1 MIMSYATS
9 RMITLIF
16 LARVTLVSSEDSL
29 FLIWGMFRKINVFIR
44 PLFLILSTSDFSLL
58 RLVERLVIWLL
69 ISYIYKSWLD
79 IFFELSVINS
89 VLEWTSSN
97 AALADFLFPEL
108 SSGVLGVDSS
118 YVFQQRW
125 SCFLWLQIFLRL
137 VVFISRRWPE
147 LCWWMLLMPLVMEM
161 KCDLFCSL

>member
-1 MIMSYATS
+1 MSYATS

-29 FLIWGMFRKINVFIR
+29 FLIWGIFRKINVFIR

-69 ISYIYKSWLD
+69 ISSIYKSWLD

-118 YVFQQRW
+118 YVFQQR
-125 SCFLWLQIFLRL
+125 
-137 VVFISRRWPE
+137 
-147 LCWWMLLMPLVMEM
+147 
-161 KCDLFCSL
+161 